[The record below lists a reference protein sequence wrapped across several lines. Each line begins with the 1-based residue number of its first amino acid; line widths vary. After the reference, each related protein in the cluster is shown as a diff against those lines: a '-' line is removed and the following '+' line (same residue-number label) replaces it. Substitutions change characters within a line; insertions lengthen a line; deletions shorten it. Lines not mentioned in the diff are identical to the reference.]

1 MRTANKIVS
10 GLLIVLACTMTG
22 CSINV
27 IVAPHAVLDASRT
40 DAGTVQQLQ
49 LPGADYE

>member
-1 MRTANKIVS
+1 MKRLI
-10 GLLIVLACTMTG
+10 LLAVLAASMTG